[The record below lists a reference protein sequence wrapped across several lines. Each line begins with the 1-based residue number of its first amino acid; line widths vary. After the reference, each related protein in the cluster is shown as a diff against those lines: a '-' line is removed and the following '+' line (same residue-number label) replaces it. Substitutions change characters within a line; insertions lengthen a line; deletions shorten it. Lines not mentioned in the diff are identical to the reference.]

1 MKDVVELR
9 KYLSEVFDE
18 LRSGSISANE
28 ASELANIAGKMIKSA
43 KVQMEYHA
51 LRKDEPKIKFLHVQE
66 KV

>member
-18 LRSGSISANE
+18 LRSGDISANE
-28 ASELANIAGKMIKSA
+28 ASELANIAGKMINSA
-43 KVQMEYHA
+43 KVQIEYHA